1 MPVSDLQQNQTLNSQ
16 VSNEII
22 YQVVSIEKEVNIF
35 LTGMWWSQV
44 PQIGLLVMSLVRWY
58 LDNVNLFSYFLVKS
72 DNQWL
77 ASTHFL

>member
-35 LTGMWWSQV
+35 LTGM
-44 PQIGLLVMSLVRWY
+44 
-58 LDNVNLFSYFLVKS
+58 
-72 DNQWL
+72 
-77 ASTHFL
+77 

>member
-16 VSNEII
+16 VSNEIS
-22 YQVVSIEKEVNIF
+22 YQVVSIEKEVNSF